1 MKAFIKV
8 MEIFV
13 EIESQIA
20 TGEPILAF
28 PLHIHTTGCSKYW
41 LMFRYYFSDLYEQ
54 LGSEARTSGI
64 GTLHLFDI

>member
-1 MKAFIKV
+1 

-20 TGEPILAF
+20 AGEPILDF
-28 PLHIHTTGCSKYW
+28 PLHIHATGCSKYW
-41 LMFRYYFSDLYEQ
+41 LMFRYYFSDLDEQ
-54 LGSEARTSGI
+54 LGSEASTSGI